1 MLGRLEVVPDG
12 EVYGYFE
19 KVVLQDDE
27 PAVVLG
33 LLVAEDTRATDPVSS

>member
-12 EVYGYFE
+12 EVYGNFE

-27 PAVVLG
+27 SAVVLG
-33 LLVAEDTRATDPVSS
+33 LLVEDTRATDPVSS